1 MLLVK
6 DRLDHLAKVGGF
18 ANVSALA
25 RRAEITEGA
34 MRQHISRGKIPHH
47 RAVQYVDACPGTG
60 ATAEWLMTGKGQLPV
75 RSLGVATTA
84 SGARIELLEN
94 HRRGTVSA
102 ARPIALKSVTGDI
115 SGGSP
120 ISRGMVADL
129 PVYGASDAGGGVVS
143 LSQEP
148 DFHVDRPTWSK
159 SAQDFSFF
167 VLTDAVGPHPG
178 RGDRV
183 ELNTTI
189 PAVAGDLVALI
200 SGDREKDW
208 KAVLRELVSWTDGH
222 WRVKQ
227 YHPEKLENFDR
238 AVWHSALKVSGI
250 HKR

>member
-6 DRLDHLAKVGGF
+6 DRLEHLARMGGF

-25 RRAEITEGA
+25 RRAGISEGA

-60 ATAEWLMTGKGQLPV
+60 ATTDWLMHGKGAQPV
-75 RSLGVATTA
+75 RSLGGATG
-84 SGARIELLEN
+84 SDSKIVLLEN
-94 HRRGTVSA
+94 HPKGTVSA
-102 ARPIALKSVTGDI
+102 ARPNGLKTITGDI
-115 SGGSP
+115 SGGSA
-120 ISRGMVADL
+120 ISRSMVQDL
-129 PVYGASDAGGGVVS
+129 PVYGAADAGGGVVS

-167 VLTDAVGPHPG
+167 VLTDALGPHPG

-183 ELNTTI
+183 EVNTTI
-189 PAVAGDLVALI
+189 PPVAGDLVVLI

-208 KAVLRELVSWTDGH
+208 KAVLRELVTWTDSH
-222 WRVKQ
+222 WRMKQ
-227 YHPEKLENFDR
+227 YRPEKVDNFDR
-238 AVWHSALKVSGI
+238 ATWHTAFKVSGI